1 MLVNTILKR
10 RQRQNTLLHTSPVF
24 LPFIFSF
31 FHSLSLFCSFF
42 PFFVQGL
49 MKISKTCASQMVE
62 LPPAPPASHPTTMHK
77 PISSC
82 TCPRKVFVSFWK
94 TTQSDV
100 LGTSAVQEPGW
111 LVLPPFLR
119 LIDGCFLTGRQSEPR
134 LPRRRCQFRLWW
146 TGQPGRELAGSWSL
160 RGGNPPWLL
169 LCLSARDTTT
179 TTMPYIHLFCLEIKM
194 WR

>member
-1 MLVNTILKR
+1 MTKKVLREQLSLPDACKHHIEKKAKAK
-10 RQRQNTLLHTSPVF
+10 HPSPHIPR
-24 LPFIFSF
+24 LPSFYFFYF

-82 TCPRKVFVSFWK
+82 TCPQKVFVSFWK

-134 LPRRRCQFRLWW
+134 LPRRRCQFRL
-146 TGQPGRELAGSWSL
+146 
-160 RGGNPPWLL
+160 
-169 LCLSARDTTT
+169 
-179 TTMPYIHLFCLEIKM
+179 
-194 WR
+194 